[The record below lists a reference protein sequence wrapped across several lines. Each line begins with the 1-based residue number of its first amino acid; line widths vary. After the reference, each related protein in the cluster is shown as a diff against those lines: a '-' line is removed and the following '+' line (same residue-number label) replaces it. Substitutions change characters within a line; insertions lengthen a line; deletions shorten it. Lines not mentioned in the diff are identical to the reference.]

1 MQTTPP
7 SAFLRVKKGP
17 FFSSCIPTFGVA
29 AAGPPLT
36 RCCLTVSLITVPLDA
51 PCATSPV
58 RRSRWRPRCVDDG
71 LGPGPAPRQPSQRNR
86 NHGHA
91 PVTVRR
97 GLMLCHGH
105 PLAVDVP
112 ALLLK
117 YVQFLPA
124 ESDEGLKK
132 KNLGCVQNSIAFHQ
146 NLGLLSLSSFVNL
159 DLDRRTL
166 IHEVSPQRN
175 EFTVARADP
184 RPPAP

>member
-1 MQTTPP
+1 MMQTTPP

-36 RCCLTVSLITVPLDA
+36 RCCLTVSLIAVPLDA

-117 YVQFLPA
+117 YVQFFACRVRGPEKEELRMCTEFYRFPPK
-124 ESDEGLKK
+124 S
-132 KNLGCVQNSIAFHQ
+132 VVFFVF
-146 NLGLLSLSSFVNL
+146 LLL
-159 DLDRRTL
+159 TL
-166 IHEVSPQRN
+166 
-175 EFTVARADP
+175 TLTD
-184 RPPAP
+184 AP